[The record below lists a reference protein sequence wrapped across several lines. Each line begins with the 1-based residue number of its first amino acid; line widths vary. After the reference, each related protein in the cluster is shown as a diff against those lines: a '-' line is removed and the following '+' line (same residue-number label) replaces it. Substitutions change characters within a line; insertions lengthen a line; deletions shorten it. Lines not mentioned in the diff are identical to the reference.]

1 MPGLDGAVVAERPA
15 EVAGQD
21 READEPAE
29 GEGEVG
35 DEEGGGGGGAGGV
48 DVGGDEEVEQGEEG
62 CCEELLW
69 WGEGGGLVSYGVVR

>member
-15 EVAGQD
+15 EVVGQD
-21 READEPAE
+21 GEADEPAE

-35 DEEGGGGGGAGGV
+35 DEEVGRGGCAGGV
-48 DVGGDEEVEQGEEG
+48 DVGRDEEVEEGQEG

-69 WGEGGGLVSYGVVR
+69 WGEGGSY